1 MEYIN
6 INQIIKKGKT
16 ELFDLSFKILNDIN
30 KLDTQILDIKNQIKT
45 QKSRKTPMLLDINV
59 QDTEGVENEPNSGYK
74 FHCPFNGCNGY
85 FYENKGDTCIICNN
99 TVCKKCETI
108 VKKGEDHKCD
118 SDVLSNVLL
127 LKNDTKG
134 CPKCNTLIYKISGCD
149 QMYCTKCKTAFS
161 WNTGEIDNTS
171 IHNPH
176 YFNELR
182 QNGPGIGAGDGRGI
196 DINENNMPCEER
208 LIDTF
213 TILQITRKIQDN
225 GFDNDTVSFLFILIQ
240 NMNEIKSKIVQL
252 DPDNTELRLLFICND
267 LTKEQ
272 FQQKIY
278 TRDIDMIKRNEFN
291 YLYDLYLTVTDD
303 YLKRIISKQIEFNE
317 FKNGVEETKNMINT
331 HIRELSSIFGVL
343 FEKSTIKNP

>member
-1 MEYIN
+1 LEYIN
-6 INQIIKKGKT
+6 LNQLVKQGQHG
-16 ELFDLSFKILNDIN
+16 LLDLSFEILNDIN
-30 KLDTQILDIKNQIKT
+30 KFDSQILGVKDQIKT

-59 QDTEGVENEPNSGYK
+59 PDTEEEYEPNSGYK

-85 FYENKGDTCIICNN
+85 FYENKGDTCIICNS
-99 TVCKKCETI
+99 TVCKKCESVI
-108 VKKGEDHKCD
+108 KSKGHKCD
-118 SDVLSNVLL
+118 SDVLANVLL

-134 CPKCNTLIYKISGCD
+134 CPKCSTLIYKISGCD
-149 QMYCTKCKTAFS
+149 QMYCTKCKTPFS

-182 QNGPGIGAGDGRGI
+182 QNGGFIRVGDPRGI
-196 DINENNMPCEER
+196 DINQDNMPCEER
-208 LIDTF
+208 MIDTF
-213 TILQITRKIQDN
+213 TILQITRKIQDIDLDK
-225 GFDNDTVSFLFILIQ
+225 DNVSFLFTLVQ

-272 FQQKIY
+272 FQKKIY
-278 TRDIDMIKRNEFN
+278 ARDIDQIKRNEFN
-291 YLYDLYLTVTDD
+291 YLYDLYLTITDD

-317 FKNGVEETKNMINT
+317 LEKGVDEAKKMMNT
-331 HIRELSSIFGVL
+331 HVNDLSSIFGLL
-343 FEKSTIKNP
+343 FKKSNIKNPK